1 MLGKTY
7 GRIHLGRQ
15 DMTKIATK
23 KMKGLRKPK
32 AGENGEEDDGDND
45 GGDDAEGEDHQQDDA
60 PPLKRARRN

>member
-1 MLGKTY
+1 
-7 GRIHLGRQ
+7 
-15 DMTKIATK
+15 MTKIATK